1 MRHLNKEYKVD
12 VCDNISLKYGSVNR
26 DNPQVIY
33 VSGKCWVLPLAESL
47 YCNVIRDIEK
57 SLKNSIKTYLA
68 NGKYFEKDF
77 IFDFDINTDNMK
89 IGEKKFLSFD
99 FYLRQTMVNKKTL
112 KELRNL
118 FNEKLSFIA
127 DNLNLGFNEHHFC
140 VERKK

>member
-1 MRHLNKEYKVD
+1 
-12 VCDNISLKYGSVNR
+12 
-26 DNPQVIY
+26 
-33 VSGKCWVLPLAESL
+33 
-47 YCNVIRDIEK
+47 
-57 SLKNSIKTYLA
+57 
-68 NGKYFEKDF
+68 
-77 IFDFDINTDNMK
+77 MK